1 MNNNSWSGLP
11 SKYLSQPS
19 GKERCKNKVLKVLHL
34 KEMPQHW
41 KVGLQLN
48 LKRFFSEAKLSLTC
62 SATKSPT
69 LSICGG
75 GFCHPIIILFI
86 NWLHSADFGMKCK
99 IILVGITFEIRI
111 AGIMLK
117 KHNFQMSW
125 CLHWHSSTCGLCRHQ
140 DLTEDCQDGI
150 QVTIMLLA

>member
-1 MNNNSWSGLP
+1 MKP
-11 SKYLSQPS
+11 
-19 GKERCKNKVLKVLHL
+19 KNY
-34 KEMPQHW
+34 PD
-41 KVGLQLN
+41 
-48 LKRFFSEAKLSLTC
+48 FFSEAKLSLTC

-99 IILVGITFEIRI
+99 IILDGITFEIRI

-140 DLTEDCQDGI
+140 NLTEDCQDGI
-150 QVTIMLLA
+150 QVTIMLLLYGFLMTIWWMLLKTSPKTFPYIKWGRVVWTQIEFQRQTL